1 MSERYRKLGDAFKG
15 YEQSRVEAS
24 TSASIQELQAWHD
37 NQPRAQYL
45 RTLDPREIGSFF
57 LPPAGELYG
66 QEVNLILIP
75 TDRKYRQCVLRHQE
89 KVEKVIAYHNEDLPV
104 GTSCFCC
111 EPNFNL
117 TLYRIT

>member
-57 LPPAGELYG
+57 LPPAGEVYG
-66 QEVNLILIP
+66 QEVNLILTP

-89 KVEKVIAYHNEDLPV
+89 KVENVIAYHNEDLPAR
-104 GTSCFCC
+104 TSYFCG
-111 EPNFNL
+111 EPDFNL